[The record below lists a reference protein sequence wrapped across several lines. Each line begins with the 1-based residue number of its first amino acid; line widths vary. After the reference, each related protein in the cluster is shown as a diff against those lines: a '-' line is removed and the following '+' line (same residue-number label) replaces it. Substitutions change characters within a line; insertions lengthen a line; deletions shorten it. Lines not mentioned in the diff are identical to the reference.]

1 MVGGATLTK
10 LLGTSAWMA
19 PGAAAAFMVKA
30 ILNDEQRI
38 IPCSVYLEG
47 EYNQKDICM
56 GVPVKI
62 GKNGWENIIDLKLTE
77 EEKAMFAK
85 SADAVRTM
93 NNVLH
98 DMKLI

>member
-1 MVGGATLTK
+1 
-10 LLGTSAWMA
+10 
-19 PGAAAAFMVKA
+19 MVKA
-30 ILNDEQRI
+30 ILHDEQRV

-47 EYNQKDICM
+47 EYSQKDICM

-62 GKNGWENIIDLKLTE
+62 GKNGWENIIDLKLTD
-77 EEKAMFAK
+77 EEKAMFTK
-85 SADAVRTM
+85 SADAVRAM

>member
-1 MVGGATLTK
+1 
-10 LLGTSAWMA
+10 
-19 PGAAAAFMVKA
+19 
-30 ILNDEQRI
+30 
-38 IPCSVYLEG
+38 
-47 EYNQKDICM
+47 M

-62 GKNGWENIIDLKLTE
+62 GKKGWENIIDLKLTE
-77 EEKAMFAK
+77 EEKTMFAK